1 MNSAIGMRKSAM
13 SSEEKRKWLFYAIL
27 SAAGTAGAAAIL
39 RDVRTNKKRAKKLD
53 ARRSKNAIVVPV
65 PIKDFMKDL
74 PSPADVAASKSD
86 VAPSLESSTS
96 ASPGA
101 SYEMTPEEI
110 AAKKR
115 SILSGRKINF
125 FSKAAEG
132 DGGAV
137 PGKEK
142 PADKPAGTAEEKPK
156 GRPEENEGE
165 SHKEDT
171 PEPAAP
177 RDQLG
182 RFVSP
187 TDPVGVAHA
196 EKSAQFSSLLKP
208 LGGPEDLLGAAMNRP
223 LAASVGIL
231 GSVVLAAEISKAIRE
246 RRKEKSKKLM
256 EEAQNQYASLIGGGS
271 EKTAQIEKRSGG
283 SLASLIGEAGGYALF
298 VPAALAA
305 IVTHRIISNRK
316 KDKLAAKD
324 KNNSYPDDP
333 MIFYETKMGEAK
345 PISAETALMMI
356 MTKRAMIEDIERA
369 YAERGELEK
378 KAQWNFSMS
387 QQPPNPAG
395 TGLKP
400 HVDYVMKAVTD
411 QRNRGKVL
419 QLIKDLRGGGNV
431 DIAKHIE
438 GLKGIGLLGSPKD
451 FLSVAKTP
459 EFREAVLSDP
469 RLEEYLVD
477 NFNTDKDWQAF
488 RDNEVEKGMSD
499 WAANGNWFSNLF
511 GGFDKGGLMHQIMMW
526 LAKTFGMGAG
536 RERFNN
542 EVRSRIGG
550 MRDAARD
557 QVAYRNFVNDTRKLY
572 GKGNMD
578 YMDRYYNAK
587 DMKDLDP
594 EMFATLPQPTKEMI
608 DEYDQLRAAEASGRT
623 PTTPLKDAPEQVRSR
638 IARAVTPEEEA
649 QALADAES
657 EADAIAYYKAM
668 VGEGVDKAQQEE
680 EDAKANA
687 PESALAPPSAS
698 TAMPF
703 KSRTEDNAEV
713 GQAPD
718 AQSPGAQVSPQ
729 VTGGQPFK
737 DKPIDA
743 ANISGYINWANANP
757 SFRSELL
764 DYVSRNASAMRGRDE
779 YKPLLDWASAPEQ
792 GDFLTSPQYLRLLDE
807 KYNPGITDWRRFV
820 SSQDARRIAG
830 NLPTPRLR
838 TREEIGDAGVAR
850 MRAYANPAEVDS
862 ALKTV
867 PHEPTDGI
875 PQAPEVAANPE
886 TYSGKNPDQS
896 EPESDETKEVQLP
909 SRYASMPNGK
919 PYAFQL
925 RRPGDSE
932 PPPPTPPTPILPQPR
947 IESPQIPGGIPTVN
961 VSRNSP
967 PYTTPQTPPPA
978 PPATPSP
985 APSPSAALPPSD
997 ARHVNPGNN
1006 TTIFKG
1012 PYKASPGTYNAGAR
1026 NPSWRDAFE
1035 GFLMPALQ
1043 KINDVYDAANNRFK
1057 PNP

>member
-39 RDVRTNKKRAKKLD
+39 RDVSTNKKRAKKLD
-53 ARRSKNAIVVPV
+53 ARHSKNAIVVPV
-65 PIKDFMKDL
+65 PINDFMKDL

-86 VAPSLESSTS
+86 VAPSLESAAS
-96 ASPGA
+96 ASSGA

-132 DGGAV
+132 DGGAS
-137 PGKEK
+137 PGKEE
-142 PADKPAGTAEEKPK
+142 PADKPKGTSEDKPKEKP
-156 GRPEENEGE
+156 EEDEGE
-165 SHKEDT
+165 SRKEET
-171 PEPAAP
+171 SEPAAP

-208 LGGPEDLLGAAMNRP
+208 LGGPEELLGAAMNRP

-271 EKTAQIEKRSGG
+271 EKTAQIEKRSG
-283 SLASLIGEAGGYALF
+283 SLASLIGETGGYALF

-305 IVTHRIISNRK
+305 IVTHKIISNRK

-324 KNNSYPDDP
+324 KNNSYPDEP

-378 KAQWNFSMS
+378 NAQWNFSMS

-400 HVDYVMKAVTD
+400 HVDYVMKAITD
-411 QRNRGKVL
+411 PRNRGKLL
-419 QLIKDLRGGGNV
+419 QLMKDLRRGGSPN
-431 DIAKHIE
+431 IADRIGDME
-438 GLKGIGLLGSPKD
+438 GIGWWGSPSG
-451 FLSVAKTP
+451 FSRVAKTP
-459 EFREAVLSDP
+459 EFREAILSDP

-511 GGFDKGGLMHQIMMW
+511 GGFEKGGLMHQIMMW

-542 EVRSRIGG
+542 EVRGRIGG
-550 MRDAARD
+550 MRDAASN

-572 GKGNMD
+572 GKGDMD
-578 YMDRYYNAK
+578 YVDRYYNAK

-623 PTTPLKDAPEQVRSR
+623 PTTPLEEAPEQVRGR
-638 IARAVTPEEEA
+638 IERAVTPEEEA
-649 QALADAES
+649 QALTDAES
-657 EADAIAYYKAM
+657 EANATAGIKAM
-668 VGEGVDKAQQEE
+668 VGEGVDRAQQEE
-680 EDAKANA
+680 EGAKANA
-687 PESALAPPSAS
+687 PEAALAAPSAS
-698 TAMPF
+698 TAMPT
-703 KSRTEDNAEV
+703 KSHVEDNAEV
-713 GQAPD
+713 D
-718 AQSPGAQVSPQ
+718 
-729 VTGGQPFK
+729 
-737 DKPIDA
+737 
-743 ANISGYINWANANP
+743 
-757 SFRSELL
+757 R
-764 DYVSRNASAMRGRDE
+764 
-779 YKPLLDWASAPEQ
+779 
-792 GDFLTSPQYLRLLDE
+792 
-807 KYNPGITDWRRFV
+807 
-820 SSQDARRIAG
+820 
-830 NLPTPRLR
+830 
-838 TREEIGDAGVAR
+838 
-850 MRAYANPAEVDS
+850 
-862 ALKTV
+862 ALKSV
-867 PHEPTDGI
+867 PHEPTDGV

-886 TYSGKNPDQS
+886 TYSGKAPDQS
-896 EPESDETKEVQLP
+896 EPEPDETKEVQLP

-932 PPPPTPPTPILPQPR
+932 PPPPPPPTPIPPQPR
-947 IESPQIPGGIPTVN
+947 IEVPQVPGGVPTSN
-961 VSRNSP
+961 VSRNAP
-967 PYTTPQTPPPA
+967 PYTPPPPPPA
-978 PPATPSP
+978 PPATV
-985 APSPSAALPPSD
+985 
-997 ARHVNPGNN
+997 R
-1006 TTIFKG
+1006 K
-1012 PYKASPGTYNAGAR
+1012 SPG
-1026 NPSWRDAFE
+1026 WQ
-1035 GFLMPALQ
+1035 GFANFITPALQ
-1043 KINDVYDAANNRFK
+1043 KMDDAYEAVDNHFK